1 MKVAQLLGLWG
12 PWQCQVCRDT
22 DCLHHRSYGPIRVFF
37 QGSCSWRSEGPF
49 GQSFSVASTIQA
61 LRGLSCLGSYSVDWH
76 VKALKGAP
84 WVGHLCSSVCQAI
97 DGPAS
102 LLFSSRFWHVGRER
116 LWCWLYPLHVTQ
128 LYHLASMAAWL
139 SSSTGISHHNLLPYI
154 PSIHLSAV
162 NSSPC
167 DCSTIPKLQFP
178 ATEPSRGRVSLSGVC
193 MAAARTD
200 SHSI

>member
-22 DCLHHRSYGPIRVFF
+22 DCLHHRSYGSIRVFF

-139 SSSTGISHHNLLPYI
+139 SSTGISHQ
-154 PSIHLSAV
+154 
-162 NSSPC
+162 SSP
-167 DCSTIPKLQFP
+167 
-178 ATEPSRGRVSLSGVC
+178 
-193 MAAARTD
+193 
-200 SHSI
+200 